1 MVVGGLVMGFPQPSQ
16 KVETLLGFSGDG
28 ACVKGSVEVFY
39 QVNKRNLVLWMI
51 STEDP
56 SMFSGE

>member
-1 MVVGGLVMGFPQPSQ
+1 MGFPQPSQ

-28 ACVKGSVEVFY
+28 ACVKGPGEVFY
-39 QVNKRNLVLWMI
+39 QVNIRNLVLWMI

-56 SMFSGE
+56 SMFSEE